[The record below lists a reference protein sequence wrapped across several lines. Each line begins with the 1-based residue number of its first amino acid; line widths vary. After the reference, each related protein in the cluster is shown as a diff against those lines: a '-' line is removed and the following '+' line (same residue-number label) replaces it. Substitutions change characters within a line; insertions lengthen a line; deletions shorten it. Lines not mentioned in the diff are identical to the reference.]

1 MINICCLC
9 VTPLSILCF
18 TNGNCAQMIMR
29 TSVATNDQQDPR
41 KPHICV
47 RLIFFICQSIA
58 HMLLAKNSTLTNM
71 NWSQMVCWLCMLL
84 SQVIMTQS
92 QSPDHI
98 SVSTS
103 FVELLSNW
111 SLSSCSML
119 SGIFCRGLQPH
130 QSNGR
135 HPFRTWANYIN
146 LKYFVSNK
154 MPIGKDC
161 NNLENRNRQ
170 HDATG
175 SVASTTW
182 LFMTP
187 DACLIFGGQVRSHE
201 STLLMA
207 VWYYGALKGP

>member
-18 TNGNCAQMIMR
+18 TNGNCAQRIMH

-47 RLIFFICQSIA
+47 RLMFFICQSIA
-58 HMLLAKNSTLTNM
+58 HMLLAKRARWQTWIDRKRFDT
-71 NWSQMVCWLCMLL
+71 VCWLRMLL

-111 SLSSCSML
+111 SVSSCSML

-175 SVASTTW
+175 SVSIFYLTICDTW
-182 LFMTP
+182 RLSNLRWSSQKSWVNITHDGLVLWCP
-187 DACLIFGGQVRSHE
+187 
-201 STLLMA
+201 
-207 VWYYGALKGP
+207 